1 MGATLRRALRDPLT
15 WCLLL
20 ALLGLGIAAY
30 LSYVALFRETQ
41 VFCTG
46 LGDCRK
52 VQTSAYARILGVPVA
67 VLGLGMY
74 AALVV
79 LIASRLR
86 LRERSPRVL
95 VVWTFTLALAGTL
108 YSGYLTYLEL
118 FHIDA
123 ICEWCVTS
131 AAIVTLILALS
142 VRDVRAAGSAAGR
155 VARPDGGAV

>member
-1 MGATLRRALRDPLT
+1 MGVPARCRAWCGWRDPLT
-15 WCLLL
+15 WRFLL
-20 ALLGLGIAAY
+20 ALFGVGIAAY
-30 LSYVALFRETQ
+30 LSYVALFHQSE

-52 VQTSAYARILGVPVA
+52 VQTSVYARILGVPVA

-74 AALVV
+74 AALVA
-79 LIASRLR
+79 LIGSRLWM
-86 LRERSPRVL
+86 RERSSRVF
-95 VVWTFTLALAGTL
+95 VVWTFALALAGAL

-131 AAIVTLILALS
+131 TTVVTAILLLS
-142 VRDVRAAGSAAGR
+142 GGDVRVGSRPEDAA
-155 VARPDGGAV
+155 V

>member
-1 MGATLRRALRDPLT
+1 MGAAARRGVWRGWRDPLL
-15 WCLLL
+15 WRFLL

-30 LSYVALFRETQ
+30 LSYVALFRHTE

-52 VQTSAYARILGVPVA
+52 VQTSVYARILGVPVA

-74 AALVV
+74 AALVA
-79 LIASRLR
+79 LIGSRLR
-86 LRERSPRVL
+86 LRERSPRVF
-95 VVWTFTLALAGTL
+95 VVWTFALALAGAL

-131 AAIVTLILALS
+131 ATVVTVILLLS
-142 VRDVRAAGSAAGR
+142 VRDVRAASRPEDAA
-155 VARPDGGAV
+155 V